1 MHNFQ
6 NTSYIFGFKPPI
18 LNEDVNLVNGGK
30 DGDEV
35 VDKNVGENGDED
47 GSKVSDDEEKGGDD
61 HGMK

>member
-35 VDKNVGENGDED
+35 GGKVVGENGAKDS
-47 GSKVSDDEEKGGDD
+47 SKNGLG
-61 HGMK
+61 

>member
-18 LNEDVNLVNGGK
+18 LNEDVNLVNGGR
-30 DGDEV
+30 DVNEV
-35 VDKNVGENGDED
+35 VSKDVGENGAEY

>member
-35 VDKNVGENGDED
+35 VDKNVGENGAED
-47 GSKVSDDEEKGGDD
+47 GSEEGFR
-61 HGMK
+61 